1 MSTEGEMVV
10 ISANTIKE
18 IFSKAEEK
26 GVFYPGL
33 YEMVMLIF
41 NCGIPRQELVGLTIG
56 DIFKDEMEK
65 RIVRCPA
72 IIRHLLKLKEDGK
85 LQKDTPLFPRYFP
98 NKEKKFYADFKK
110 VCICTVGKAITCAEI
125 KHEGMKSFFLELDSI
140 KEKELREE
148 RKEIQ
153 RLIKQNGSNGFFKSR
168 LKWLEQDLR
177 AYKSSPSS
185 KYRDVATQY
194 GYSNSDNAE
203 DVGKII
209 RGWKK
214 RYYTNQD
221 RLEMALNDL
230 ENSCDQFD
238 AKQLEKQIWK
248 ILYYAYHR
256 DRKKGD
262 KPQEWYVK
270 KNIVDLLG
278 KVKNWSK
285 AGKIKISLPTI
296 NKVFT
301 KIVIEFPEKLP
312 KMTRDEIQN

>member
-56 DIFKDEMEK
+56 DISKDGMKK
-65 RIVRCPA
+65 RINRCPA
-72 IIRHLLKLKEDGK
+72 IIRHLRKLKEDGK
-85 LQKDTPLFPRYFP
+85 LQKDTPLFPRYFS
-98 NKEKKFYADFKK
+98 NKKEKFYDNFKE
-110 VCICTVGKAITCAEI
+110 VCICTVGKAITYTEI

-148 RKEIQ
+148 CKEIQ
-153 RLIKQNGSNGFFKSR
+153 EFIKQNGSNKLLKLR
-168 LKWLEQDLR
+168 LKQLKRWLE
-177 AYKSSPSS
+177 AYKSSPSR

-194 GYSNSDNAE
+194 GCKDYRH
-203 DVGKII
+203 VGKII
-209 RGWKK
+209 QGWKK

-296 NKVFT
+296 DKVFT